1 MKPLI
6 LAACAALTGCASQQW
21 DAVTTNRACPGAFEA
36 GACLT
41 YAQSL
46 QSRLPFPTAIVAWTV
61 TDGAYS
67 ARHAVLAYEVGEESW
82 FIDNVTCRPRW
93 VGSTRDSLE
102 ARALQFYA
110 PQNVR
115 IFEARLQ
122 PERVR

>member
-6 LAACAALTGCASQQW
+6 LAACAALTGCASEQW
-21 DAVTTNRACPGAFEA
+21 QAVTTNRACPGAFEA
-36 GACLT
+36 GACLP
-41 YAQSL
+41 YAQNL
-46 QSRLPFPTAIVAWTV
+46 QRRLPFPTAIVAWTV

-110 PQNVR
+110 PQRVTIVAAR
-115 IFEARLQ
+115 READSMR
-122 PERVR
+122 